1 MVARISCCHAKSRVH
16 VDLEKIGDN
25 NSATRSEEMRSKI
38 NLFFVQQM
46 ILSCVQLYPAAGP
59 LSFELSGGL
68 DFYNKWRHGSFLTG
82 VI

>member
-38 NLFFVQQM
+38 NLFFDATDDFKC
-46 ILSCVQLYPAAGP
+46 CVQLYPAAGP
-59 LSFELSGGL
+59 LSFESLSFREDWIFIING
-68 DFYNKWRHGSFLTG
+68 DMDRF
-82 VI
+82 

>member
-38 NLFFVQQM
+38 NLFFD
-46 ILSCVQLYPAAGP
+46 ATD
-59 LSFELSGGL
+59 
-68 DFYNKWRHGSFLTG
+68 DF
-82 VI
+82 